1 MEYLKVERRKD
12 VYFNDFHNDNN
23 HNYNACGYNK
33 FIKKKKLG
41 IFLILESGIS
51 FTNKEGK

>member
-1 MEYLKVERRKD
+1 MGYLKVERRKD

-41 IFLILESGIS
+41 MFLYR
-51 FTNKEGK
+51 K